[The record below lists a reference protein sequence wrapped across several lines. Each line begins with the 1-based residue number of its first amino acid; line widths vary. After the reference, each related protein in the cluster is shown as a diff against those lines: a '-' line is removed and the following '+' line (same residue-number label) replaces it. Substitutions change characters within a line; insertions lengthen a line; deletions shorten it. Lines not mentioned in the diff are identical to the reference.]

1 MYLKFH
7 TFLLYYTWIGH
18 IGKYYDQP
26 IGVWMASVFKLC
38 ETGSERRLPEDEN
51 KENEKR
57 EEDCNIVHCAQ
68 HDYQLPTQIRHETD
82 QF

>member
-1 MYLKFH
+1 
-7 TFLLYYTWIGH
+7 
-18 IGKYYDQP
+18 
-26 IGVWMASVFKLC
+26 MASVFKLC
-38 ETGSERRLPEDEN
+38 DTGSERRLPEDEN